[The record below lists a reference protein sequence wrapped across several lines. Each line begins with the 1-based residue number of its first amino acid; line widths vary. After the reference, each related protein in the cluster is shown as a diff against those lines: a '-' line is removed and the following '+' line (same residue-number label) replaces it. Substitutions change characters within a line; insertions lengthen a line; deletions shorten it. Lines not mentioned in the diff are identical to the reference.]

1 MALKKAEEERKER
14 EEEER
19 RRKEKLAK
27 KKEEERKA
35 AEPQIREL
43 TNEEAEQM
51 QKEIEEKV
59 LKLLFDSAVAEFS
72 AISDIWRPTFRPPFL
87 CWMLCTL
94 VHLLSYHTMKDNF
107 IVLVWPALIVTA
119 VCHWSLASRSIL
131 LLMFVLIGLQPVYLT
146 SHCCR
151 NLILVHSRM

>member
-72 AISDIWRPTFRPPFL
+72 AISDI
-87 CWMLCTL
+87 
-94 VHLLSYHTMKDNF
+94 
-107 IVLVWPALIVTA
+107 
-119 VCHWSLASRSIL
+119 
-131 LLMFVLIGLQPVYLT
+131 
-146 SHCCR
+146 
-151 NLILVHSRM
+151 